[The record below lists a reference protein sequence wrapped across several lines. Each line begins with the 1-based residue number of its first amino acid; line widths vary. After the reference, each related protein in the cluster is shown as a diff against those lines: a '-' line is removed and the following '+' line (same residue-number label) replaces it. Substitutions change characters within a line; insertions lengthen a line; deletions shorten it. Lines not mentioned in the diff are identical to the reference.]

1 MVTKA
6 MNEKITEIL
15 TETGKVIRGKE
26 AVIERILMAI
36 LAEGNILLEDVPGV
50 GKTTLALAFSKAL
63 GLPYRR
69 IQFTRRISPVLPCM
83 IGEAENFAIRRG
95 RYCSVA
101 CCWQT
106 RSTGPRARPRPHFW
120 K

>member
-1 MVTKA
+1 

-50 GKTTLALAFSKAL
+50 GKTTLALAFS
-63 GLPYRR
+63 
-69 IQFTRRISPVLPCM
+69 
-83 IGEAENFAIRRG
+83 
-95 RYCSVA
+95 
-101 CCWQT
+101 
-106 RSTGPRARPRPHFW
+106 
-120 K
+120 